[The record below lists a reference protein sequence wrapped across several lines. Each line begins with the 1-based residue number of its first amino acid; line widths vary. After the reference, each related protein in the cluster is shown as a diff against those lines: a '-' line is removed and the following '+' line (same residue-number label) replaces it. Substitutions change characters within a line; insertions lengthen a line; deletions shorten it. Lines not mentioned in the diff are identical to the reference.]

1 MARPEQISSSS
12 FDTIVTDMDGTVYS
26 FKGES
31 NRYKGSTLEQAV
43 KNNLTKLIVEQ
54 DGLSFDEALQ
64 LVESV
69 EASGK
74 YFSVHFGQKYNLTRK
89 DFFDIVWDI
98 NPDEHIA
105 NFEIPKKKLQ
115 ELKSKGKKIV
125 LLTSAPSMW
134 AKRVVQHLGLD
145 RIIDEIITAE
155 YFDIKSDIF
164 KRISQEYIP
173 GRTLSIGDQE
183 DTDII
188 PAEELGLITLH
199 ISHPREFSRII

>member
-43 KNNLTKLIVEQ
+43 KNNLIKLIVEQ

-164 KRISQEYIP
+164 KRISQEYVP

>member
-43 KNNLTKLIVEQ
+43 KNNLIKLIVEQ